1 MIFKGFVDEEVKP
14 KEEDPMSN
22 EIIQQLIKDDS
33 DGIKES
39 SEGEEIENAD
49 PSITEQEVI
58 VDKEVETKEESIECS
73 DEKSNDGEEEN
84 EEKAS
89 EEEILDHSK
98 LDICSTEKDT
108 THIERNIELVKPCKY
123 MINEAV
129 EVTPRESK
137 IKDDDTDIDQ
147 DIIEDDDTSSEPHK
161 PIIMDRRKTLDYS
174 PSFKPS
180 SKLLGKRQSIDP
192 VRIKACGVSNVPDLT
207 KKSTDYIPS
216 EIRIPAIGASGRSI
230 GDKTARPPSRKDMAT
245 PLLPPDQPRPFVTTP
260 NPARNRALWEAPNLA
275 RLIASN
281 EKSPGKRPDSAQS
294 NSTSTTTTSHTL
306 SLSEADSGVSD
317 LSSGSRRSSGIFL
330 IFMNCANN

>member
-1 MIFKGFVDEEVKP
+1 MDEEVKP

-39 SEGEEIENAD
+39 SEAEEIENASS
-49 PSITEQEVI
+49 SIAEQDVI
-58 VDKEVETKEESIECS
+58 LDKEVETKEESIECS
-73 DEKSNDGEEEN
+73 EATSNDEEEES

-98 LDICSTEKDT
+98 LDICSREKDT
-108 THIERNIELVKPCKY
+108 THIERNTELAQPCESTIHGAANVVPK
-123 MINEAV
+123 
-129 EVTPRESK
+129 ESK
-137 IKDDDTDIDQ
+137 LKDEDTDIDQ

-216 EIRIPAIGASGRSI
+216 EIRIPAIGASGRLM

-330 IFMNCANN
+330 IFMDFTIN